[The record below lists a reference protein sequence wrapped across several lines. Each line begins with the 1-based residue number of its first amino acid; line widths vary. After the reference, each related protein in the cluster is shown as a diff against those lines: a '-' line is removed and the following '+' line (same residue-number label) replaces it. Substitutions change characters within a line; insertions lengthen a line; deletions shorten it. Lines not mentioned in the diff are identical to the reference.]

1 MRNGAINRKLIV
13 KFWLPWLHLKVQ
25 GEQLPGILA
34 KGLILLFRLM
44 FLKLRG
50 RLVVVYHFYGSKDF
64 LKIYG
69 MVPF

>member
-44 FLKLRG
+44 FLSY
-50 RLVVVYHFYGSKDF
+50 VGS
-64 LKIYG
+64 LW
-69 MVPF
+69 